1 MFALLKVVTLI
12 IVVLLQFIATRLREL
27 RRKHDLTQEQMA
39 LMLET
44 DIKWYQ
50 RIESGLKDIKA
61 STIERFAA
69 VFGVNAVQFLG
80 ETMPETRIRKAPQAP
95 HRPRKA
101 PKRKSKNT

>member
-1 MFALLKVVTLI
+1 
-12 IVVLLQFIATRLREL
+12 VLLSFIATRLREL
-27 RRKHDLTQEQMA
+27 RRRHDLTQEQMA

-69 VFGVNAVQFLG
+69 VFGVSAVQFLG
-80 ETMPETRIRKAPQAP
+80 EQIPETKVQVRTQKPP
-95 HRPRKA
+95 HRPKRKA
-101 PKRKSKNT
+101 SAARKEKTA